1 MTTRRGSLVLVIA
14 CLSVSLGAGADP
26 QPELARLKAHVETLA
41 SPEFGGR
48 SGAGARKAEAYV
60 TDAFKALKLKPLFDG
75 SFTQIIPGKE
85 PGEIAGR
92 NVGAMI
98 EGSDPALKDQWVIL
112 SAHYDH
118 LGVRDGVLYPGADD
132 NASSIAMMLETARS
146 LVEGRTPPKRSI
158 AFIAFDLEENGLW
171 GSRYFTQHPPIPL
184 ENIALFM
191 TADLLGRS
199 LGGVGGSFVFV
210 IGSETSP
217 GLRPTVET
225 ASKGEPIR
233 VGLLGADLLVIDRSD
248 YGPFRARKIP
258 YLFFSCGE
266 SPQYHSPRDVP
277 ETLDYPKLEAISRM
291 IARIVQSE
299 TSDVE
304 RPSWEPE
311 ATPRIEE
318 ALTIR
323 ELMRMLLDHKDELKI
338 KPAVV
343 VLMNRTLAQL
353 DAIAERGAITPAE
366 RRVMVRAA
374 QIVLFT
380 VL

>member
-1 MTTRRGSLVLVIA
+1 LTCI
-14 CLSVSLGAGADP
+14 SVSLGADVAP
-26 QPELARLKAHVETLA
+26 QPELTRLKAHVEILA
-41 SPEFGGR
+41 SAEFGGR
-48 SGAGARKAEAYV
+48 SGEGARKAEDYV
-60 TDAFKALKLKPLFDG
+60 ADAFKALKLKPLFGD
-75 SFTQIIPGKE
+75 SLTQDIPGKA
-85 PGEIAGR
+85 PGEVAGR

-98 EGSDPALKDQWVIL
+98 AGSDPALKDQWVIL

-132 NASSIAMMLETARS
+132 NASSVAMMLETARS
-146 LVEGRTPPKRSI
+146 LVEGDAPPKRSV

-171 GSRYFTQHPPIPL
+171 GSRYFTQQPAMPL
-184 ENIALFM
+184 EDVARFM
-191 TADLLGRS
+191 TAGLLGRS

-217 GLRPTVET
+217 RLRPTVEM

-248 YGPFRARKIP
+248 YGPFRARKVP

-266 SPQYHSPRDVP
+266 SPQYHSPRDIA

-291 IARIVQSE
+291 IARIARAEASA
-299 TSDVE
+299 VE
-304 RPSWEPE
+304 RPSWKPE
-311 ATPRIEE
+311 AEPRLEE

-323 ELMRMLLDHKDELKI
+323 ELMRRLLDHKDELQI
-338 KPAVV
+338 KPAVIL
-343 VLMNRTLAQL
+343 LMNRTLAQL
-353 DAIAERGAITPAE
+353 DAIAERGTITPAE
-366 RRVMVRAA
+366 RKSMVRAA

>member
-1 MTTRRGSLVLVIA
+1 MTTRRWLLPFATV
-14 CLSVSLGAGADP
+14 CLWCSLGADRAP
-26 QPELARLKAHVETLA
+26 QPELSKLKRHVEILA
-41 SPEFGGR
+41 SPEYAGR
-48 SGAGARKAEAYV
+48 SGEGARKAEAYV
-60 TDAFKALKLKPLFDG
+60 TEAFKALKLKPLFDG
-75 SFTQIIPGKE
+75 SFAQDIPGKA

-92 NVGAMI
+92 NIGGVI

-132 NASSIAMMLETARS
+132 NASSVAMMLEVARS
-146 LVEGRTPPKRSI
+146 LVEGKAAPKRSI
-158 AFIAFDLEENGLW
+158 AFIGFDLEENGLW
-171 GSRYFTQHPPIPL
+171 GSRYFTQHPPMPL
-184 ENIALFM
+184 EDVAVFM

-210 IGSETSP
+210 IGGETAP
-217 GLRPTVET
+217 ALRPVVET
-225 ASKGEPIR
+225 ASQDEPIR

-291 IARIVQSE
+291 IARIVRAAA
-299 TSDVE
+299 SDAE
-304 RPSWEPE
+304 RPSWTPEPE
-311 ATPRIEE
+311 PRLDE

-323 ELMRMLLDHKDELKI
+323 DLMRTLLEHKDELKI
-338 KPAVV
+338 KPAVAA
-343 VLMNRTLAQL
+343 LMNRTLTQL
-353 DAIAERGAITPAE
+353 DAIAARGSITPAE
-366 RRVMVRAA
+366 RRTMVRAA
-374 QIVLFT
+374 QVVLFT